1 MANQKPCSRVSH
13 LQKQYKT
20 TTERLR
26 TVLNRSTNLYSS
38 TKDQIWDIYRLLQ
51 SVQDDIIERLG
62 EPPADIQ
69 EHNSTITSEIKAVF
83 NSLMKQHEEKMK
95 SEKHST
101 NRVIERV
108 TTITEREE
116 VSNISESNEH
126 IVSDTVV
133 EQQATQTATVTK
145 RRFTAEY
152 SKGYKRECT
161 LLLNKMCKYNYV
173 SEDAKNIVQ
182 LMNRWY
188 NLRFNMQHKLGRYT
202 YGVNQITEGLY
213 TILLTY
219 AEHRVQNTVA
229 TLQADFDK
237 WADSLETKPE
247 AAKSWTLPAPL
258 NSTMNDIHNGN
269 YSDLTVYPQTL
280 ILWWSI
286 IEPFKSDIA
295 KIFAKYDVFIDPEFF
310 DNMAYC
316 EEHETT
322 LTNAEAMC
330 SDRHVTYSTLV
341 SCNLD

>member
-1 MANQKPCSRVSH
+1 MSYDKRPPRVSIVRKQFETAYGH
-13 LQKQYKT
+13 L
-20 TTERLR
+20 
-26 TVLNRSTNLYSS
+26 LYILDGSRRINSS
-38 TKDQIWDIYRLLQ
+38 TQEQLWDIYRLLTDMQ
-51 SVQDDIIERLG
+51 SSISNRLG

-69 EHNSTITSEIKAVF
+69 EHNSTTSEIRAVF

-133 EQQATQTATVTK
+133 EQQAAHTATVTK

-188 NLRFNMQHKLGRYT
+188 NLRFNTQYKLGKYT

-237 WADSLETKPE
+237 WADSLETQPE
-247 AAKSWTLPAPL
+247 AAKSWTMPAPL

-269 YSDLTVYPQTL
+269 YRDLTVYPQTL

-295 KIFAKYDVFIDPEFF
+295 KIFAKYDVFIDPDFF

-316 EEHETT
+316 DEHETT